1 MKINEMSGEEV
12 FADFKLFYS
21 AWRDIPQSKEL
32 KDGYLEV
39 EKEILSRLKRGQEA
53 IELVEKI
60 KANEYLDYDIKKL
73 LQEYE
78 TKEGE

>member
-1 MKINEMSGEEV
+1 
-12 FADFKLFYS
+12 
-21 AWRDIPQSKEL
+21 
-32 KDGYLEV
+32 V

>member
-1 MKINEMSGEEV
+1 MKINEMTGEEV
-12 FADFKLFYS
+12 FADFKSFYG
-21 AWRDIPQSKEL
+21 AWRDIPESKEL